1 MLSLVANIIAV
12 ALSLWTPP
20 VAVVYASGAWRGTDA
35 CTNNSSHLPT
45 NTDTQ
50 RPAISQAAPT
60 VAARS
65 VAILSD
71 DGHVWLSAKDANRRQ
86 PLASITKLMT
96 ALVFLEHNPGWEQ
109 TYTIKRDDAVEGG
122 KVNLFLGETVS
133 VKDLFYASLV
143 ASDNGATLALARVTG
158 LSDEDFVAA
167 MNQKATDLGLMQTAF
182 VDPIGLSNNNLSD
195 AKDVARLAQVA
206 LNQPDI
212 AAAAV
217 LPVYSFNTQQ
227 GVAKHLEATDWLLD
241 GELPD
246 GLQALGGKT
255 GYTDL
260 AGYCF
265 VGRFRDAQGR
275 SVIVAVLDAGGKNER
290 FRQARLLASWAFT
303 YCQW

>member
-1 MLSLVANIIAV
+1 MLSLVANMIAV

-20 VAVVYASGAWRGTDA
+20 VAAVYNSGAWRGTDA
-35 CTNNSSHLPT
+35 CTNSSHLPA

-50 RPAISQAAPT
+50 PPAIIQAAPT

-65 VAILSD
+65 VAVLSD
-71 DGHVWLSAKDANRRQ
+71 DGHVWLSTKDADRRQ

-96 ALVFLEHNPGWEQ
+96 ALVFLDHNPGWEQ

-143 ASDNGATLALARVTG
+143 ASDNGATLALARATG
-158 LSDEDFVAA
+158 LSDQAFVDA

-206 LNQPDI
+206 LDQAEI
-212 AAAAV
+212 AAAAA
-217 LPVYSFNTQQ
+217 LPVYSFSTQQ
-227 GVAKHLEATDWLLD
+227 GAAKQLEATDWLLD

-290 FRQARLLASWAFT
+290 FRQARLLAAWAFT
-303 YCQW
+303 YCRW